1 MDGWFIHGWSYMYL
15 QHNYIHVHE
24 DTCTHT
30 HTHRQR
36 LCQMH
41 VHVHVYA
48 LWKNVH
54 KIHQP
59 NKSEANSEPR
69 TCTSILQLHCFYPHR
84 NIDSVRYTQCIYI
97 SGLQKEV
104 KSFQGAGQTPTFD
117 PLKETLMS
125 TKFFLT
131 YTTYTL
137 LMLHHDT
144 LIHVHVHVHLRTC
157 IYMVD
162 CSVGVHATRHYMA
175 GHVYNT
181 SMETPLAL
189 HIINT

>member
-1 MDGWFIHGWSYMYL
+1 MYL

-41 VHVHVYA
+41 VHVHVYT

-59 NKSEANSEPR
+59 NKSEANSEP
-69 TCTSILQLHCFYPHR
+69 CTSILQLHCFYPHR
-84 NIDSVRYTQCIYI
+84 DIDSVRYTQCIYI

-131 YTTYTL
+131 YTTRYLCCTMTHL
-137 LMLHHDT
+137 YMYMYMY
-144 LIHVHVHVHLRTC
+144 IYVHVYTWWTVVLEYTPHSTTWQVMCTTLPWKLHLHFT
-157 IYMVD
+157 
-162 CSVGVHATRHYMA
+162 
-175 GHVYNT
+175 
-181 SMETPLAL
+181 
-189 HIINT
+189 